1 MSFVPRT
8 ASEPFWANSLI
19 SHWAGTKKMMFYGTV
34 THPCIANLFLT
45 ELTNQTKLTF
55 SKYQIA
61 LKTELYVSLHS
72 WKLQFV
78 LCLIWTKSVVL
89 LLLNSL
95 PWLNYLHAW
104 LKSQFYYSNTYMCS
118 QTPNLW
124 LSLCSLL
131 FSFVS

>member
-34 THPCIANLFLT
+34 THPYIANLFLT

-104 LKSQFYYSNTYMCS
+104 LKSQLYYSNTYMCS